1 MEFTIDRRIMYIHYL
16 RNVISQRGAESGVQG
31 LARQGLTGQ
40 DGFGGP
46 ARKPESL
53 ALDGLA
59 LDGKGPL
66 FDQIK
71 RAVAGQILRGR
82 WQSGERLPNEA
93 ELSALYGV
101 SRQTVNKA
109 IALLA
114 REGFLVRRRRAGT
127 FVATGRRDRFA
138 LPIEDI
144 GDVVAREG
152 RVYEF
157 RIRER
162 RSLRNGEGIRWPDL
176 PDGTPI
182 LALECLHFSDGTP
195 IQHER
200 RLLNLD
206 AVPEVAEES
215 FESTAPSRWLVDR
228 VPWSSAEHTVRA
240 VNATGDMAALLGVEA
255 GTACLSIRRQTVHL
269 NRPITLVHFLSVGDR
284 FSLSGSSITDSAT
297 ELNL

>member
-1 MEFTIDRRIMYIHYL
+1 MQAGPAQT
-16 RNVISQRGAESGVQG
+16 G
-31 LARQGLTGQ
+31 LAPDSSPKDST
-40 DGFGGP
+40 
-46 ARKPESL
+46 
-53 ALDGLA
+53 LDGR
-59 LDGKGPL
+59 GPL

-82 WQSGERLPNEA
+82 WQAGQRLPNEA
-93 ELSALYGV
+93 ELSSLYGV
-101 SRQTVNKA
+101 SRQTVHKA

-144 GDVVAREG
+144 GDVVARDG

-157 RIRER
+157 RIRDR
-162 RSLRNGEGIRWPDL
+162 KIFRNGEGIRWPDL

-182 LALECLHFSDGTP
+182 LKLECLHFSDGTP

-200 RLLNLD
+200 RLVNLD
-206 AVPEVAEES
+206 VVPEVVDES
-215 FESTAPSRWLVDR
+215 FDVVAPSRWLVDR
-228 VPWSSAEHTVRA
+228 VPWSSADHTVRA
-240 VNATGDMAALLGVEA
+240 VNATAEMAALLGVEA
-255 GTACLSIRRQTVHL
+255 GAACLSIRRQTMHL
-269 NRPITLVHFLSVGDR
+269 SRPVTLVHFLSVGDR

>member
-1 MEFTIDRRIMYIHYL
+1 M
-16 RNVISQRGAESGVQG
+16 
-31 LARQGLTGQ
+31 ARQGLTGR
-40 DGFGGP
+40 DRGGGP
-46 ARKPESL
+46 ASTPARAPRNEL
-53 ALDGLA
+53 APDGQALDGQALDRQALDGLT
-59 LDGKGPL
+59 LDGRGAL

-82 WQSGERLPNEA
+82 WQAGQRLPNEA
-93 ELSALYGV
+93 ELSSLYGV
-101 SRQTVNKA
+101 SRQTVHKA

-162 RSLRNGEGIRWPDL
+162 KSISNGQGIRWPDL
-176 PDGTPI
+176 PDGAPI

-200 RLLNLD
+200 RLVSLD
-206 AVPEVAEES
+206 AVPEVAEEPFDS
-215 FESTAPSRWLVDR
+215 VAPSRWLVER
-228 VPWSSAEHTVRA
+228 VPWSSADHTVRA
-240 VNATGDMAALLGVEA
+240 VNATAEMAALLGVEA
-255 GTACLSIRRQTVHL
+255 GAACLSIRRQTMHL
-269 NRPITLVHFLSVGDR
+269 SRPVTLVHFLSVGDR

>member
-1 MEFTIDRRIMYIHYL
+1 MQAGPAQT
-16 RNVISQRGAESGVQG
+16 G
-31 LARQGLTGQ
+31 LAPDSAPKDST
-40 DGFGGP
+40 
-46 ARKPESL
+46 
-53 ALDGLA
+53 LDGR
-59 LDGKGPL
+59 GPL

-82 WQSGERLPNEA
+82 WQAGQRLPNEA
-93 ELSALYGV
+93 ELSSLYGV
-101 SRQTVNKA
+101 SRQTVHKA

-144 GDVVAREG
+144 GDVVARDG

-157 RIRER
+157 RIRDR
-162 RSLRNGEGIRWPDL
+162 KIFRNGEGIRWPDL

-182 LALECLHFSDGTP
+182 LTLECLHFSDGTP

-200 RLLNLD
+200 RLVNLD
-206 AVPEVAEES
+206 VVPEVVDES
-215 FESTAPSRWLVDR
+215 FDVVAPSRWLVDR
-228 VPWSSAEHTVRA
+228 VPWSSADHTVRA
-240 VNATGDMAALLGVEA
+240 VNATAEMAALLGVEA
-255 GTACLSIRRQTVHL
+255 GAACLSIRRQTMHL
-269 NRPITLVHFLSVGDR
+269 SRPVTLVHFLSVGDR